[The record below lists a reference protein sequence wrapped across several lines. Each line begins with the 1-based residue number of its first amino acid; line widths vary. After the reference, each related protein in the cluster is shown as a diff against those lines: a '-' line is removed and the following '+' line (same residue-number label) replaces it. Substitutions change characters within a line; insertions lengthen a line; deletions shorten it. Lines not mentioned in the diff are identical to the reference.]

1 MSQPWR
7 LFRWFSS
14 FRTNITIFTTNWC
27 EKYPSGIW
35 CWDSNARPS
44 EHESPPITTRPGLK
58 YFFVGKAIKRYFPNK
73 GSKFRLYFWW
83 LDRMSSKWIGWTVV
97 WLKIVRFLAQPIW
110 LIHAFGQ
117 HTFGQFA
124 LVILLV
130 NRKFV
135 VIGSYLSKSLIPWIV
150 QGGSKHL
157 IMLLYDLC
165 YSLTFLTVVKIRLK
179 YYCLNI
185 TVVQL

>member
-1 MSQPWR
+1 MK
-7 LFRWFSS
+7 
-14 FRTNITIFTTNWC
+14 NIHPV
-27 EKYPSGIW
+27 YW

-157 IMLLYDLC
+157 VMLLYDLC